1 VPRPETKVAVLVGVP
16 VVVALLAVVAY
27 VAVVGVRP
35 FGLGGSEF
43 SRAVEAAPAGTERVS
58 WTDWADVRRE
68 VGSDVDARS
77 TAQEVRD
84 FLDEGYDADLVSAS
98 ALVQSASVLQD
109 SFGFSP
115 ASVEWEAFSQSLD
128 GAVITLGLPDSADF
142 GAIADRLEG
151 VGFPR
156 PHSEEGI
163 WAGGP
168 NVLSAISADL
178 TPELGYLALLPD
190 DRLVLASD
198 QQGYLETAVR
208 AAAGDGARVEGF
220 GGVVDAID
228 EPLSAVVYSGDYA
241 CGALAMGQADAD
253 DQAQAAGLVAAA
265 GTVDPYEVFAM
276 AERADSDVRVAM
288 EFETDDQARANADS
302 RATLA
307 TGPAVGQ
314 GGSFADRFALRS
326 SEADGSVLT
335 LDLEPRPGQYVL
347 GDLSTGPV
355 LFATC

>member
-1 VPRPETKVAVLVGVP
+1 
-16 VVVALLAVVAY
+16 VVVALLAVVVY
-27 VAVVGVRP
+27 VAVVGLRP
-35 FGLGGSEF
+35 FGLGSSEF
-43 SRAVEAAPAGTERVS
+43 SRAVGAAPAGTERIS
-58 WTDWADVRRE
+58 WTDWAAVRRE

-98 ALVQSASVLQD
+98 ALVQSAAVLQD

-115 ASVEWEAFSQSLD
+115 ASVEWEAFSQSRD
-128 GAVITLGLPDSADF
+128 GAVIALGLPDGADF
-142 GAIADRLEG
+142 GGIGDRLEDL
-151 VGFPR
+151 GFPR
-156 PHSEEGI
+156 PDSGDGV

-190 DRLVLASD
+190 DHLVLASD
-198 QQGYLETAVR
+198 QEGFLETAVR
-208 AAAGDGARVEGF
+208 AAADDGARVQGLD
-220 GGVVDAID
+220 GVVDAVD

-253 DQAQAAGLVAAA
+253 DQAQAGELVAAA
-265 GTVDPYEVFAM
+265 GTVDPYLAFAM
-276 AERADSDVRVAM
+276 AELADGDVRVAM
-288 EFETDDQARANADS
+288 QFENDDQARANADS

-307 TGPAVGQ
+307 AGPAVGQ

-326 SEADGSVLT
+326 AEADGSVLT
-335 LDLEPRPGQYVL
+335 LDLEPELGQYVL